1 MSKEPILLVGG
12 SGAVGHWTAR
22 LFREAHPDQPL
33 LIGGRDRQKAEKAA
47 ASLTAA
53 EAVSIDLAADDLGLG
68 DRAIS
73 AVVVFFTDQRLATLR
88 FAQARGVP
96 HVSISPGLFELGPEV
111 AAYTHSPQS
120 SAVVLGTEWLVGA
133 TTVPT
138 LTFVKAFDRVDHI
151 SIGALLDEQDV
162 TGPAGNTD
170 MDRQNAVM
178 PAALVRRAGALQW
191 LTGEDLKTKFRAADG
206 SVVEGSV
213 FSVND
218 VLALRTATNVP
229 NLDFKL
235 AVGTSSTRRRGEPFS
250 TEIIVEVSG
259 TDRSGQALCTR
270 HAVVH
275 PQGQMP
281 LTGLGVALLLERL
294 LGLDGKPAVPPG
306 LYLPYQLLDPDR
318 YFSRF
323 QQIGGQLLEL
333 HATRGSTV

>member
-12 SGAVGHWTAR
+12 SGAVGRWTAR
-22 LFREAHPDQPL
+22 LLREAHPDQPL
-33 LIGGRDRQKAEKAA
+33 LIGGRDRQKAEHAV
-47 ASLTAA
+47 ASLRAA
-53 EAVSIDLAADDLGLG
+53 EAVSIDLTAEDLGLG
-68 DRAIS
+68 DRAVS

-111 AAYTHSPQS
+111 AAYTHSPRS

-138 LTFVKAFDRVDHI
+138 LAFAKAFDRVDHI

-162 TGPAGNTD
+162 TGPAGNAD
-170 MDRQNAVM
+170 MERQNAVM
-178 PAALVRRAGALQW
+178 PAALIRRNGALQW
-191 LTGEDLKTKFRAADG
+191 LTGDDLKTRFHAADG
-206 SVVEGSV
+206 SAVEASF

-218 VLALRTATNVP
+218 VLALITATNVP
-229 NLDFKL
+229 NFDFQL

-250 TEIIVEVSG
+250 SEIIVEISG
-259 TDRSGQALCTR
+259 RDRAGEALRTR

-275 PQGQMP
+275 PKGQMP

-323 QQIGGQLLEL
+323 HQIGGQILALRAQGL
-333 HATRGSTV
+333 T